1 VKTKLSASRELVD
14 DLVAASRILAMHE
27 VLDAYGHVSAR
38 SDREPE
44 RFIMS
49 RSLAPALVTAADLM
63 ELDADSEPLPD
74 DERKGFIERYI
85 HGEIYRA
92 RPEVMAV
99 VHSHSPSV
107 IPFGVTRTKLRP
119 VYHMGSFLW
128 SGAPVFDIRKVRE
141 ENDLLIRDRP
151 LGQALAGTLGKCNCV
166 LMRGHGMTLIGDCVP
181 EAVFRAIYT
190 EMNARLQ
197 LQATQLEGPI
207 EFLSDEEG
215 RRSTAA
221 NRGTL
226 ERPWELW
233 KKKALAPE
241 NATAARKERRT
252 RR

>member
-1 VKTKLSASRELVD
+1 MKTKISASRALID
-14 DLVAASRILAMHE
+14 DLVAASRILAQHE

-38 SDREPE
+38 SDKRPE

-63 ELDADSEPLPD
+63 ELGADSEPLAGD
-74 DERKGFIERYI
+74 KRKGFLERYI

-119 VYHMGSFLW
+119 IYHMGSFLW
-128 SGAPVFDIRKVRE
+128 SGAPVFDIRAVRKD
-141 ENDLLIRDRP
+141 NDLLIRDRP
-151 LGQALAGTLGKCNCV
+151 LGQALAGSLGKCNCV
-166 LMRGHGMTLIGDCVP
+166 LMRGHGMTVIGDSVP

-207 EFLSDEEG
+207 EFLSEEEG
-215 RRSTAA
+215 RRSQAS
-221 NRGTL
+221 NRGTI

-233 KKKALAPE
+233 KRQALG
-241 NATAARKERRT
+241 RK
-252 RR
+252 

>member
-1 VKTKLSASRELVD
+1 MKKLSASRGLVE

-38 SDREPE
+38 SDRRPG

-49 RSLAPALVTAADLM
+49 RSLAPALVSAADLM
-63 ELDADSEPLPD
+63 ELDADSEPLPRD
-74 DERKGFIERYI
+74 RRKGFIERYI

-99 VHSHSPSV
+99 VHSHAASV
-107 IPFGVTRTKLRP
+107 IPFGATRTRLRP
-119 VYHMGSFLW
+119 IYHMGSFLW
-128 SGAPVFDIRKVRE
+128 PGAPVFDIRKERQA
-141 ENDLLIRDRP
+141 NDLLIRDRE
-151 LGQALAGTLGKCNCV
+151 LGAALAGSLGACSCV
-166 LMRGHGMTLIGDCVP
+166 LMRGHGMTVVGESVP
-181 EAVFRAIYT
+181 EAVFRAVYT

-215 RRSTAA
+215 RRATAS

-233 KKKALAPE
+233 KKRALA
-241 NATAARKERRT
+241 RK
-252 RR
+252 

>member
-1 VKTKLSASRELVD
+1 MKTKLSASRALVD
-14 DLVAASRILAMHE
+14 DVVAASRILAQHE

-38 SDREPE
+38 SDRQPAN
-44 RFIMS
+44 FIMS
-49 RSLAPALVTAADLM
+49 RSLAPALVTAKDIM
-63 ELDADSEPLPD
+63 ELDADSEPLPG
-74 DERKGFIERYI
+74 EKRKGFLERYI
-85 HGEIYRA
+85 HGEIYRT

-107 IPFGVTRTKLRP
+107 IPFGVTRSKLRP
-119 VYHMGSFLW
+119 IYHMGSFLW

-141 ENDLLIRDRP
+141 ENDLLIRDNA
-151 LGQALAGTLGKCNCV
+151 LGRALAGSLGKCNCV
-166 LMRGHGMTLIGDCVP
+166 LMRGHGMTVIGDGVP

-197 LQATQLEGPI
+197 LQATQLEGPV

-215 RRSTAA
+215 RRSMAS

-233 KKKALAPE
+233 KKNAL
-241 NATAARKERRT
+241 RRA
-252 RR
+252 

>member
-38 SDREPE
+38 SDRKPE

-63 ELDADSEPLPD
+63 ELDADSEPLPGD
-74 DERKGFIERYI
+74 KRKGFIERYI

-99 VHSHSPSV
+99 VHSHAPSV

-166 LMRGHGMTLIGDCVP
+166 LMRGHGMTVIGDSVP

-207 EFLSDEEG
+207 EFLSEEEG
-215 RRSTAA
+215 KRSTAA

-226 ERPWELW
+226 ERPWQLW
-233 KKKALAPE
+233 KKRAL
-241 NATAARKERRT
+241 KH
-252 RR
+252 

>member
-1 VKTKLSASRELVD
+1 MKTKLSASRALVD
-14 DLVAASRILAMHE
+14 DVVAASRILARHE

-38 SDREPE
+38 SDKKPAN
-44 RFIMS
+44 FIMS

-63 ELDADSEPLPD
+63 DLDADSEPLPG
-74 DERKGFIERYI
+74 EKRKGFIERYI
-85 HGEIYRA
+85 HGEIYRT

-119 VYHMGSFLW
+119 IYHMGSFLY
-128 SGAPVFDIRKVRE
+128 SGAPVFEIRKE
-141 ENDLLIRDRP
+141 APDNDLLIRNNR
-151 LGQALAGTLGKCNCV
+151 LGKALAGTLGKCNCV
-166 LMRGHGMTLIGDCVP
+166 LMRGHGMTVIGDSVP

-215 RRSTAA
+215 RRSMAS

-233 KKKALAPE
+233 KKKALARP
-241 NATAARKERRT
+241 
-252 RR
+252 